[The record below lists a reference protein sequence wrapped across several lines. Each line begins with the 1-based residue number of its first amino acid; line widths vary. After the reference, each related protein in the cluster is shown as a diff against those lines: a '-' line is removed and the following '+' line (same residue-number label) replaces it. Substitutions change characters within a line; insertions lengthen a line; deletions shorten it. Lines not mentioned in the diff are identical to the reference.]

1 MSSTEAAINHV
12 WPRKCNNHAELTVHT
27 HTTMCTESQMHTHTH
42 TSSDMCMSTF
52 ALSLLISTV
61 SAHEARRDGKRT
73 AVRFSGCKTH
83 RRICN
88 PSIWEHADYYYS
100 VSWASAGMQRSLGK
114 KKERCKTNNSRG
126 AQRCTHWDL
135 FELEQS
141 PQCCCSVL
149 DAQVY
154 SQFHACHLSTED

>member
-12 WPRKCNNHAELTVHT
+12 WPRKCNNHAGLTVHT
-27 HTTMCTESQMHTHTH
+27 HTQPCALNHRCIHTHLH
-42 TSSDMCMSTF
+42 LQIC
-52 ALSLLISTV
+52 ACPPSLWVSWSWP
-61 SAHEARRDGKRT
+61 SAHMKQGVMGKELLSGSAAAKHIVASVIQASESPQITTTPSPELQLACNEA
-73 AVRFSGCKTH
+73 
-83 RRICN
+83 
-88 PSIWEHADYYYS
+88 W
-100 VSWASAGMQRSLGK
+100 K

-154 SQFHACHLSTED
+154 LQFHACHLSTED